1 MSLVVYI
8 IYTEVVHYGRKQ
20 LSSNLCETSR
30 IHSHGDGYFM
40 CICAHRQV
48 FITQQ
53 KNDVTYKDPSHVQQ
67 NKKVNT
73 LVVGHLQGFKL
84 QIT

>member
-8 IYTEVVHYGRKQ
+8 IYAEVVHYGRKQ
-20 LSSNLCETSR
+20 SR
-30 IHSHGDGYFM
+30 IHSRGDGYFM

-53 KNDVTYKDPSHVQQ
+53 KKDVTYKDPSHVQQ

-73 LVVGHLQGFKL
+73 LVVGHLQGFKV